1 MFIEICILIRRLP
14 RTNGQKKVRTQSCLE
29 YGISVTSR
37 QGRLC
42 SLSLLDIFYVLIS
55 CGTCAPDAAESFA
68 FPKIVAAELE
78 QDSGNLAETHVRHTS
93 ADPVW
98 RKWMDYESAKEV
110 GAANPNQK
118 RNSLMTR
125 LLDIWMH
132 FVEALWRIWIEVLRT
147 RCHLQSVW
155 SCRTV
160 RLPRILSWIQL
171 GIQIH
176 ISAAACAVLRGQWGV
191 WIQMR
196 WSTLW
201 LSLSLCR
208 QWYLIKIE

>member
-78 QDSGNLAETHVRHTS
+78 QDSGNLAKHTS
-93 ADPVW
+93 DIHQQTLCDANGW
-98 RKWMDYESAKEV
+98 IMSQLKKWEL
-110 GAANPNQK
+110 QIQTK

-125 LLDIWMH
+125 LLDI
-132 FVEALWRIWIEVLRT
+132 
-147 RCHLQSVW
+147 
-155 SCRTV
+155 
-160 RLPRILSWIQL
+160 
-171 GIQIH
+171 
-176 ISAAACAVLRGQWGV
+176 
-191 WIQMR
+191 
-196 WSTLW
+196 
-201 LSLSLCR
+201 
-208 QWYLIKIE
+208 